1 MAKKKTDKRDLQTV
15 LETCNNPMAYRDEF
29 ETICGIIASHKNRA
43 MRAVHN
49 ESLLMIWKV
58 GAFVSDRLKRAVWGD
73 GVVRM
78 LADYIRTRNPKT
90 KGWSYSTIYRMVRF
104 YEMYSS
110 DGFTQTVSRYGMQNY
125 LSGTEQKK
133 LPSKDTE
140 IVPIELAQRGK
151 DKFVSIGLTQKGKDK
166 IMPFEMAQF
175 TNNELVSF
183 EMIQIPNVLFATGW
197 SNHQLIMGRC
207 KTNEQKLFYILYAGR
222 EQLEYKELQRAL
234 KTDAMSSILGS
245 KKMQSEMMKQKYP
258 RSGVMF
264 KDTVYL
270 DMFGL
275 PVKYRESKLRKK
287 IIAHMKDFILEMGKD
302 FLFIDEEHRLT
313 VGGKTFKVD
322 LLFYHR
328 LLQCMVAVELKTDEF
343 QPKDLGQLEFY
354 LEALDQEERRSN
366 ENPSI
371 GIILCKDADMEVVRY
386 ALNRSMSPTMVALY
400 KEQLQVGGVIQR
412 SLEEFCRFVSEGK
425 Q

>member
-1 MAKKKTDKRDLQTV
+1 MVTKEKKNGEDSPNAV
-15 LETCNNPMAYRDEF
+15 ETSNNPLIYKSEF
-29 ETICGIIASHKNRA
+29 ETIYDIIANHKRRA
-43 MRAVHN
+43 MNVMHN
-49 ESLLMIWKV
+49 ESLLMLWEV

-78 LADYIRTRNPKT
+78 LADYIRTRNPQA
-90 KGWSYSTIYRMVRF
+90 KGWSYRTIYKMVQF
-104 YEMYSS
+104 YETYSS
-110 DGFTQTVSRYGMQNY
+110 VEFTQTVNRYGMQNY
-125 LSGTEQKK
+125 LAGTEQKK
-133 LPSKDTE
+133 LSSKNGEIVPIRLTQRGEDK
-140 IVPIELAQRGK
+140 IVPIELAQLN
-151 DKFVSIGLTQKGKDK
+151 DNV
-166 IMPFEMAQF
+166 IMPFEMA
-175 TNNELVSF
+175 
-183 EMIQIPNVLFATGW
+183 QIPNVLFATGW
-197 SNHQLIMGRC
+197 SNHQLIMERC
-207 KTNEQKLFYILYAGR
+207 KTNEQRLFYMLYAGR

-234 KTDAMSSILGS
+234 KTDAMSAILGS

-258 RSGVMF
+258 QSGVMF

-270 DMFGL
+270 EMFGL

-386 ALNRSMSPTMVALY
+386 ALNRSMSPTMIALY

-412 SLEEFCRFVSEGK
+412 SLEEFCKFINEEL
-425 Q
+425 

>member
-1 MAKKKTDKRDLQTV
+1 
-15 LETCNNPMAYRDEF
+15 
-29 ETICGIIASHKNRA
+29 
-43 MRAVHN
+43 
-49 ESLLMIWKV
+49 
-58 GAFVSDRLKRAVWGD
+58 
-73 GVVRM
+73 
-78 LADYIRTRNPKT
+78 
-90 KGWSYSTIYRMVRF
+90 
-104 YEMYSS
+104 MYSS

-133 LPSKDTE
+133 LPSKDGE

-151 DKFVSIGLTQKGKDK
+151 DKIVSIGLTQKGKDK
-166 IMPFEMAQF
+166 IMPFEMAQ
-175 TNNELVSF
+175 
-183 EMIQIPNVLFATGW
+183 IPNVLFATGW
-197 SNHQLIMGRC
+197 SNHQLIMERC
-207 KTNEQKLFYILYAGR
+207 KTNEQRLFYILYAGR

-258 RSGVMF
+258 QSGVMF

-270 DMFGL
+270 EMFGL

>member
-1 MAKKKTDKRDLQTV
+1 MVTKVKKDKEDSPDVVATN
-15 LETCNNPMAYRDEF
+15 NNPLIYKSDF
-29 ETICGIIASHKNRA
+29 ETIYDIIANRKRRA
-43 MRAVHN
+43 MNVIHN
-49 ESLLMIWKV
+49 ESLLMLWEV
-58 GAFVSDRLKRAVWGD
+58 GAFVSDRLKGAVWGD

-78 LADYIRTRNPKT
+78 LADYIRTRDPKA

-104 YEMYSS
+104 YDTYSS
-110 DGFTQTVSRYGMQNY
+110 EEFTQIVNRYGMQNY
-125 LSGTEQKK
+125 LAETENKK
-133 LPSKDTE
+133 LASVNGEIVSIGLTQRGEDK
-140 IVPIELAQRGK
+140 IVPIELAQL
-151 DKFVSIGLTQKGKDK
+151 DDNVI
-166 IMPFEMAQF
+166 
-175 TNNELVSF
+175 VSF
-183 EMIQIPNVLFATGW
+183 EMTQIPSVLFATGW
-197 SNHQLIMGRC
+197 TNHQIIMNRC
-207 KTNEQKLFYILYAGR
+207 KNHSERLFYMLYAGKQ
-222 EQLEYKELQRAL
+222 QLSNKELIRVI
-234 KTDAMSSILGS
+234 KTNTMNSLLGG
-245 KKMQSEMMKQKYP
+245 KMQSEMMKQKYP
-258 RSGVMF
+258 QSGVMF

-270 DMFGL
+270 EMFGL

-287 IIAHMKDFILEMGKD
+287 IITHMKDFILEMGKD

-386 ALNRSMSPTMVALY
+386 ALNRSMSPTMIALY

-412 SLEEFCRFVSEGK
+412 SLEEFCKFLNEE